1 MNKILQV
8 RIVGVTP
15 LLMNNPTG
23 YFEQE
28 QEQNENLEKG
38 KVATK
43 KGKMPRESPQVE
55 AEKRAYRKKDG
66 NLYIPAVAI
75 YKAILRAA
83 SRVQIKTDKG
93 KTISASSTIAGTMA
107 IVPDQISLGTKKYE
121 IDERLVV
128 IQQMGRKP
136 KILRRRPKLEKW
148 DATFNILY
156 DDEWVKPEII
166 KELLVEAGQ
175 RVGILDG
182 RPECKMWFGTFK
194 VNEMKEVKSVK

>member
-8 RIVGVTP
+8 KIVGVTP
-15 LLMNNPTG
+15 LLMNNPAG
-23 YFEQE
+23 YLQQE
-28 QEQNENLEKG
+28 QAEVENEKLVKKRG
-38 KVATK
+38 KVAKET
-43 KGKMPRESPQVE
+43 PQGE
-55 AEKRAYRKKDG
+55 AEKRAYRMKDG
-66 NLYIPAVAI
+66 NLYIPAVAL
-75 YKAILRAA
+75 YKAILKAA

-107 IVPDQISLGTKKYE
+107 IVPDKISLGTKKYE

-156 DDEWVKPEII
+156 NDEWVKPEII
-166 KELLVEAGQ
+166 EELLIEAGQ
-175 RVGILDG
+175 RIGILDG

-194 VNEMKEVKSVK
+194 VNETKEVKSIK